1 MVRRKK
7 YLKVRTDRELI
18 EISDS
23 NANEELVKL
32 LSIVGCQPE
41 IYKRQSFQRG
51 KHRNKDA

>member
-23 NANEELVKL
+23 IANEELVKL
-32 LSIVGCQPE
+32 LSIVGRQPE
-41 IYKRQSFQRG
+41 IYKR
-51 KHRNKDA
+51 

>member
-23 NANEELVKL
+23 NANKELVKL
-32 LSIVGCQPE
+32 LSIVGC
-41 IYKRQSFQRG
+41 
-51 KHRNKDA
+51 